1 VKHRHLLPE
10 EIDQLLDGEEGF
22 GVAPLRTH
30 LDECPDCQGKY
41 RTLATVVSG
50 LESLPLIAPSPVFTD
65 KVMSQVQVFEPWH
78 VALRDNI
85 QRLMPQ
91 SSVGRVFAGATGG
104 IMAVAMTVVAVWLG
118 RRADAVLFLAD
129 LVIQRTRDGLAGA
142 LNTAVLSLFG
152 SSTATALQGGGAVTL
167 LGVAGGAAAAVLVV
181 AFGVKTLATA
191 SRRRRS

>member
-1 VKHRHLLPE
+1 MKHRHLLPE

-30 LDECPDCQGKY
+30 LDECSDCQAKY
-41 RTLATVVSG
+41 RTLAKVVSG
-50 LESLPLIAPSPVFTD
+50 LESLPLIAPSPVFTE

-78 VALRDNI
+78 VALRDTI
-85 QRLMPQ
+85 RRWLPQ
-91 SSVGRVFAGATGG
+91 SNVGRVFAGATGG
-104 IMAVAMTVVAVWLG
+104 VIAVAMTVVAVWLG
-118 RRADAVLFLAD
+118 QRADAVLFLAD
-129 LVIQRTRDGLAGA
+129 LGIQRTREGLVGA

-152 SSTATALQGGGAVTL
+152 SSTATALQGGGAVAI
-167 LGVAGGAAAAVLVV
+167 LGVAGAAAAAVLVV